1 MQILTDNY
9 CHGIFLPIYAYLEV
23 IMIFHPALK
32 TPHDLQQE
40 LAAKAKALRL
50 SMNLSQQDLARQ
62 SGVSLGSLRRFEQ
75 SGEISLKSLL
85 NIAWALGGLKEFSL
99 LFAPGQNISLFQ
111 KPVPKRKRSRKPK
124 RAAGEE

>member
-1 MQILTDNY
+1 
-9 CHGIFLPIYAYLEV
+9 
-23 IMIFHPALK
+23 MIFHPALK

-85 NIAWALGGLKEFSL
+85 DIAWALGCLKEFSL
-99 LFAPGQNISLFQ
+99 LFAPGQDISLFQ
-111 KPVPKRKRSRKPK
+111 KPAPKRQRSRKP
-124 RAAGEE
+124 RRVAGEE